1 MSPSSSGQRQ
11 PRGVNAADPAQISTG
26 APALRLHDVRS
37 GYGEAI
43 VVNGVDLD
51 VDCGEIVALLGK
63 NGMGKTTLLKTVM
76 GFVPIGGGEVALFGE
91 RVDAL
96 APHRIARRAIA
107 YTPQEQAL
115 FQDLT
120 VRENLRLGL
129 RDDRQ
134 LEDGIGRV
142 GEIFSFIPER
152 LRQRAGTLSGGEQKM
167 LLVARALISR
177 PKLMLID
184 EITEGLQPSVIDR
197 LIDALR
203 AERAHSGTAMLL
215 VEQHVKFALAVAD
228 RYAILKLG
236 EIADSGAVGANGV
249 EARIAGQL
257 SV

>member
-1 MSPSSSGQRQ
+1 MSASSSAQR
-11 PRGVNAADPAQISTG
+11 PPSGVDAAGRSRSCADV
-26 APALRLHDVRS
+26 PALRLRDVRS
-37 GYGEAI
+37 GYGEA
-43 VVNGVDLD
+43 VVVSGVDLD
-51 VDCGEIVALLGK
+51 VGCGEIVALLGK
-63 NGMGKTTLLKTVM
+63 NGMGKSTLLKTVM
-76 GFVPIGGGEVALFGE
+76 GLVPLGGGEIALFGE

-134 LEDGIGRV
+134 LDDGIARV
-142 GEIFSFIPER
+142 GAIFPFIPER
-152 LRQRAGTLSGGEQKM
+152 LRQHAGTLSGGEQKM

-177 PKLMLID
+177 PRLMLID

-197 LIDALR
+197 LIGALR
-203 AERAHSGTAMLL
+203 DERERAGTAMLV

-236 EIADSGAVGANGV
+236 EIADSGAVGAAGV
-249 EARIAGQL
+249 ETRIAGQL